1 MEPKEFSVCNV
12 YLDKDATDVK
22 VEWENKDNCPDKTY
36 SVAKE
41 KCQVIK
47 LISKHNFD

>member
-1 MEPKEFSVCNV
+1 MEPQEFSVCNV

-47 LISKHNFD
+47 LISRQEF